1 MENFW
6 NSIYLT
12 YISLDKR
19 IWFTIL
25 FFLSQRELQSVRNI
39 YLKYFNGKLWPYHLL
54 CFINSFL
61 YDPAYKGWLFEKFI
75 FELEA
80 YYSFK
85 ITSILVISLKKNGDA
100 IGKIYCLISWFPIYT
115 PLILVSASMKMAG
128 TSVIKIWEWTTLA
141 NSSYKGKRI
150 R

>member
-1 MENFW
+1 MVY
-6 NSIYLT
+6 NS
-12 YISLDKR
+12 
-19 IWFTIL
+19 

-39 YLKYFNGKLWPYHLL
+39 YPKYFNGKLWPYHLS

-61 YDPAYKGWLFEKFI
+61 YDPAYKGWLFEKYI

-100 IGKIYCLISWFPIYT
+100 IGKIYCLISWFSIYT